1 MHRRRCTSSVPLTA
15 LNPTMCSLVSHLQLR
30 SRMTTHR
37 SLISILGS
45 FLLFTTAACVAAEQ
59 ADTQR
64 APIVG
69 GTAIDIAEAPWQV
82 SVLSKSMQHICGGT
96 ILSGSWVLTA
106 AHCETRVGQ
115 YVGAGHNDRTAFSV
129 SGQVRK
135 VTKVVSFPGFLD
147 VTQGKDAEL
156 LQLETPLDLTTK
168 SAVAIA
174 YAAPSDAPAFAVG
187 TSAFVSGWG
196 VLSENGGALPLLL
209 QRTQVNVIGNADV
222 PSRLAGLVTPDQL
235 VTTGR
240 DADACY
246 GDSGGPLTVMHNGAP
261 LLVGVVSWGDGCGVN
276 PGMYSRV
283 ASFADWI
290 AQTTGIPAGA
300 PPVAP
305 QVPTPSAQFLTRAN
319 CVFDW
324 AETTYASVFAPAG
337 ATTQTWQEFVYRAY
351 PGTKYYLGVSTKDE
365 HVYTMLDGASLR
377 DEGAL
382 TVWATKA
389 GCTP

>member
-1 MHRRRCTSSVPLTA
+1 
-15 LNPTMCSLVSHLQLR
+15 
-30 SRMTTHR
+30 MTTHR
-37 SLISILGS
+37 SLIPILGS
-45 FLLFTTAACVAAEQ
+45 FLLFTSAACVATEQ
-59 ADTQR
+59 ADTQH

-69 GTAIDIAEAPWQV
+69 GTAIDITEAPWQV

-96 ILSGSWVLTA
+96 ILSASWVLTA

-115 YVGAGHNDRTAFSV
+115 YVGAGHNDRTAFSA

-196 VLSENGGALPLLL
+196 VLSENGGALPVLL
-209 QRTQVNVIGNADV
+209 QRTQVKVIGNADV
-222 PSRLAGLVTPDQL
+222 PSRLAGWVTPDQL

-300 PPVAP
+300 PPVAA
-305 QVPTPSAQFLTRAN
+305 PTPSAQLLTRAN

-351 PGTKYYLGVSTKDE
+351 PGTQYYLGVSTKDE
-365 HVYTMLDGASLR
+365 HVYTMLNGASLR

-382 TVWATKA
+382 SVWATKA
-389 GCTP
+389 GCAP